1 MKEKLLEL
9 LNNSYSPYSNF
20 RVAAIAL
27 MKDGTEFNGVNVENA
42 SYGGAIC
49 AERSAIVSAISA
61 GYKKHDFEKMY
72 VMCDNEK
79 IGMSCMICRQVI
91 QEFFEKDK
99 MIIAMNPNGDEI
111 VHTVEELF
119 KMKVGF
125 VSIVG
130 RPNAGKSTLINSIIG
145 SKVAIVSD
153 KAHTTRN
160 NIQGIYNDDDSQIIF
175 IDTPGIHKPMHK
187 LGKYMNSQSYYSIED
202 TNVIL
207 FMVDATEKIGKGD
220 KFILEKLKEVD
231 SNVFLVL
238 NKVDRIKKENLF
250 PMIEEY
256 NKLFDFKEIIPIS
269 ALKKDNIDD
278 LIKTIKK
285 YLDEGE
291 RYYSE
296 DYYTDKSINFMV
308 SEIVREKVLNLTHEE
323 VPHAVTCVLEKY
335 EEEKN
340 SIHINVLIIVEREGI
355 KRILVGH
362 SGSMIK
368 EIGIEARKDI
378 EELVGKKVYLELF
391 VKTVNNWREK
401 DKYLTEFGFNNE

>member
-1 MKEKLLEL
+1 
-9 LNNSYSPYSNF
+9 
-20 RVAAIAL
+20 
-27 MKDGTEFNGVNVENA
+27 
-42 SYGGAIC
+42 
-49 AERSAIVSAISA
+49 
-61 GYKKHDFEKMY
+61 
-72 VMCDNEK
+72 
-79 IGMSCMICRQVI
+79 
-91 QEFFEKDK
+91 
-99 MIIAMNPNGDEI
+99 
-111 VHTVEELF
+111 
-119 KMKVGF
+119 MKVGF

-160 NIQGIYNDDDSQIIF
+160 NIQGIYNDDDDSQIIF

>member
-1 MKEKLLEL
+1 ME
-9 LNNSYSPYSNF
+9 
-20 RVAAIAL
+20 
-27 MKDGTEFNGVNVENA
+27 
-42 SYGGAIC
+42 
-49 AERSAIVSAISA
+49 
-61 GYKKHDFEKMY
+61 
-72 VMCDNEK
+72 
-79 IGMSCMICRQVI
+79 
-91 QEFFEKDK
+91 
-99 MIIAMNPNGDEI
+99 
-111 VHTVEELF
+111 
-119 KMKVGF
+119 VGF

>member
-1 MKEKLLEL
+1 
-9 LNNSYSPYSNF
+9 
-20 RVAAIAL
+20 
-27 MKDGTEFNGVNVENA
+27 
-42 SYGGAIC
+42 
-49 AERSAIVSAISA
+49 
-61 GYKKHDFEKMY
+61 
-72 VMCDNEK
+72 
-79 IGMSCMICRQVI
+79 
-91 QEFFEKDK
+91 
-99 MIIAMNPNGDEI
+99 
-111 VHTVEELF
+111 
-119 KMKVGF
+119 MKVGF

-160 NIQGIYNDDDSQIIF
+160 NIQGIYNDNDSQIIF

>member
-1 MKEKLLEL
+1 
-9 LNNSYSPYSNF
+9 
-20 RVAAIAL
+20 
-27 MKDGTEFNGVNVENA
+27 
-42 SYGGAIC
+42 
-49 AERSAIVSAISA
+49 
-61 GYKKHDFEKMY
+61 
-72 VMCDNEK
+72 
-79 IGMSCMICRQVI
+79 
-91 QEFFEKDK
+91 
-99 MIIAMNPNGDEI
+99 
-111 VHTVEELF
+111 
-119 KMKVGF
+119 MKVGF

-220 KFILEKLKEVD
+220 KFILEKLIEVD

>member
-1 MKEKLLEL
+1 
-9 LNNSYSPYSNF
+9 
-20 RVAAIAL
+20 
-27 MKDGTEFNGVNVENA
+27 
-42 SYGGAIC
+42 
-49 AERSAIVSAISA
+49 
-61 GYKKHDFEKMY
+61 
-72 VMCDNEK
+72 
-79 IGMSCMICRQVI
+79 
-91 QEFFEKDK
+91 
-99 MIIAMNPNGDEI
+99 
-111 VHTVEELF
+111 
-119 KMKVGF
+119 MKVGF

-130 RPNAGKSTLINSIIG
+130 RPNAGKSTLINNIIG

-231 SNVFLVL
+231 SNVFLIL

>member
-1 MKEKLLEL
+1 
-9 LNNSYSPYSNF
+9 
-20 RVAAIAL
+20 
-27 MKDGTEFNGVNVENA
+27 
-42 SYGGAIC
+42 
-49 AERSAIVSAISA
+49 
-61 GYKKHDFEKMY
+61 
-72 VMCDNEK
+72 
-79 IGMSCMICRQVI
+79 
-91 QEFFEKDK
+91 
-99 MIIAMNPNGDEI
+99 
-111 VHTVEELF
+111 
-119 KMKVGF
+119 MKVGF

-220 KFILEKLKEVD
+220 KFILEKLKEAD

>member
-1 MKEKLLEL
+1 
-9 LNNSYSPYSNF
+9 
-20 RVAAIAL
+20 
-27 MKDGTEFNGVNVENA
+27 
-42 SYGGAIC
+42 
-49 AERSAIVSAISA
+49 
-61 GYKKHDFEKMY
+61 
-72 VMCDNEK
+72 
-79 IGMSCMICRQVI
+79 
-91 QEFFEKDK
+91 
-99 MIIAMNPNGDEI
+99 
-111 VHTVEELF
+111 
-119 KMKVGF
+119 MKVGF

-175 IDTPGIHKPMHK
+175 IDTPGIHKPLHK

-231 SNVFLVL
+231 SNVFLIL

-401 DKYLTEFGFNNE
+401 DKYLAEFGFNNE

>member
-1 MKEKLLEL
+1 
-9 LNNSYSPYSNF
+9 
-20 RVAAIAL
+20 
-27 MKDGTEFNGVNVENA
+27 
-42 SYGGAIC
+42 
-49 AERSAIVSAISA
+49 
-61 GYKKHDFEKMY
+61 
-72 VMCDNEK
+72 
-79 IGMSCMICRQVI
+79 
-91 QEFFEKDK
+91 
-99 MIIAMNPNGDEI
+99 
-111 VHTVEELF
+111 
-119 KMKVGF
+119 MKVGF

-291 RYYSE
+291 RCYSE

>member
-1 MKEKLLEL
+1 
-9 LNNSYSPYSNF
+9 
-20 RVAAIAL
+20 
-27 MKDGTEFNGVNVENA
+27 
-42 SYGGAIC
+42 
-49 AERSAIVSAISA
+49 
-61 GYKKHDFEKMY
+61 
-72 VMCDNEK
+72 
-79 IGMSCMICRQVI
+79 
-91 QEFFEKDK
+91 
-99 MIIAMNPNGDEI
+99 
-111 VHTVEELF
+111 
-119 KMKVGF
+119 MKVGF

-335 EEEKN
+335 KEEKN

>member
-1 MKEKLLEL
+1 
-9 LNNSYSPYSNF
+9 
-20 RVAAIAL
+20 
-27 MKDGTEFNGVNVENA
+27 
-42 SYGGAIC
+42 
-49 AERSAIVSAISA
+49 
-61 GYKKHDFEKMY
+61 
-72 VMCDNEK
+72 
-79 IGMSCMICRQVI
+79 
-91 QEFFEKDK
+91 
-99 MIIAMNPNGDEI
+99 
-111 VHTVEELF
+111 
-119 KMKVGF
+119 MKVGF

-175 IDTPGIHKPMHK
+175 IDTPGIHKPIHK

-256 NKLFDFKEIIPIS
+256 SKLFNFKEIIPIS

>member
-1 MKEKLLEL
+1 
-9 LNNSYSPYSNF
+9 
-20 RVAAIAL
+20 
-27 MKDGTEFNGVNVENA
+27 
-42 SYGGAIC
+42 
-49 AERSAIVSAISA
+49 
-61 GYKKHDFEKMY
+61 
-72 VMCDNEK
+72 
-79 IGMSCMICRQVI
+79 
-91 QEFFEKDK
+91 
-99 MIIAMNPNGDEI
+99 
-111 VHTVEELF
+111 
-119 KMKVGF
+119 MKVGF

-250 PMIEEY
+250 SMIEEY

-401 DKYLTEFGFNNE
+401 DKYLAEFGFNNE

>member
-1 MKEKLLEL
+1 
-9 LNNSYSPYSNF
+9 
-20 RVAAIAL
+20 
-27 MKDGTEFNGVNVENA
+27 
-42 SYGGAIC
+42 
-49 AERSAIVSAISA
+49 
-61 GYKKHDFEKMY
+61 
-72 VMCDNEK
+72 
-79 IGMSCMICRQVI
+79 
-91 QEFFEKDK
+91 
-99 MIIAMNPNGDEI
+99 
-111 VHTVEELF
+111 
-119 KMKVGF
+119 MKVGF

-401 DKYLTEFGFNNE
+401 DKY

>member
-1 MKEKLLEL
+1 
-9 LNNSYSPYSNF
+9 
-20 RVAAIAL
+20 
-27 MKDGTEFNGVNVENA
+27 
-42 SYGGAIC
+42 
-49 AERSAIVSAISA
+49 
-61 GYKKHDFEKMY
+61 
-72 VMCDNEK
+72 
-79 IGMSCMICRQVI
+79 
-91 QEFFEKDK
+91 
-99 MIIAMNPNGDEI
+99 
-111 VHTVEELF
+111 
-119 KMKVGF
+119 MKVGF

-269 ALKKDNIDD
+269 ALKRDNIDD

>member
-1 MKEKLLEL
+1 
-9 LNNSYSPYSNF
+9 
-20 RVAAIAL
+20 
-27 MKDGTEFNGVNVENA
+27 
-42 SYGGAIC
+42 
-49 AERSAIVSAISA
+49 
-61 GYKKHDFEKMY
+61 
-72 VMCDNEK
+72 
-79 IGMSCMICRQVI
+79 
-91 QEFFEKDK
+91 
-99 MIIAMNPNGDEI
+99 
-111 VHTVEELF
+111 
-119 KMKVGF
+119 MKVGF

-145 SKVAIVSD
+145 SKVA
-153 KAHTTRN
+153 
-160 NIQGIYNDDDSQIIF
+160 IQGIYNDDDSQIIF

>member
-1 MKEKLLEL
+1 
-9 LNNSYSPYSNF
+9 
-20 RVAAIAL
+20 
-27 MKDGTEFNGVNVENA
+27 
-42 SYGGAIC
+42 
-49 AERSAIVSAISA
+49 
-61 GYKKHDFEKMY
+61 
-72 VMCDNEK
+72 
-79 IGMSCMICRQVI
+79 
-91 QEFFEKDK
+91 
-99 MIIAMNPNGDEI
+99 
-111 VHTVEELF
+111 
-119 KMKVGF
+119 MKVGF

-250 PMIEEY
+250 SMNEEY

>member
-1 MKEKLLEL
+1 
-9 LNNSYSPYSNF
+9 
-20 RVAAIAL
+20 
-27 MKDGTEFNGVNVENA
+27 
-42 SYGGAIC
+42 
-49 AERSAIVSAISA
+49 
-61 GYKKHDFEKMY
+61 
-72 VMCDNEK
+72 
-79 IGMSCMICRQVI
+79 
-91 QEFFEKDK
+91 
-99 MIIAMNPNGDEI
+99 
-111 VHTVEELF
+111 
-119 KMKVGF
+119 MKVGF

-238 NKVDRIKKENLF
+238 NKVDKIKKENLF

-285 YLDEGE
+285 YLDEGN

-335 EEEKN
+335 KEEKN

-401 DKYLTEFGFNNE
+401 DKYLAEFGFNNE

>member
-1 MKEKLLEL
+1 
-9 LNNSYSPYSNF
+9 
-20 RVAAIAL
+20 
-27 MKDGTEFNGVNVENA
+27 
-42 SYGGAIC
+42 
-49 AERSAIVSAISA
+49 
-61 GYKKHDFEKMY
+61 
-72 VMCDNEK
+72 
-79 IGMSCMICRQVI
+79 
-91 QEFFEKDK
+91 
-99 MIIAMNPNGDEI
+99 
-111 VHTVEELF
+111 
-119 KMKVGF
+119 MKVGF

-130 RPNAGKSTLINSIIG
+130 RPNVGKSTLINSIIG

-401 DKYLTEFGFNNE
+401 DKYLTECGFNNE

>member
-1 MKEKLLEL
+1 
-9 LNNSYSPYSNF
+9 
-20 RVAAIAL
+20 
-27 MKDGTEFNGVNVENA
+27 
-42 SYGGAIC
+42 
-49 AERSAIVSAISA
+49 
-61 GYKKHDFEKMY
+61 
-72 VMCDNEK
+72 
-79 IGMSCMICRQVI
+79 
-91 QEFFEKDK
+91 
-99 MIIAMNPNGDEI
+99 
-111 VHTVEELF
+111 
-119 KMKVGF
+119 MKVGF

-378 EELVGKKVYLELF
+378 EELVSKKVYLELF

>member
-1 MKEKLLEL
+1 
-9 LNNSYSPYSNF
+9 
-20 RVAAIAL
+20 
-27 MKDGTEFNGVNVENA
+27 
-42 SYGGAIC
+42 
-49 AERSAIVSAISA
+49 
-61 GYKKHDFEKMY
+61 
-72 VMCDNEK
+72 
-79 IGMSCMICRQVI
+79 
-91 QEFFEKDK
+91 
-99 MIIAMNPNGDEI
+99 
-111 VHTVEELF
+111 
-119 KMKVGF
+119 MKVGF

-238 NKVDRIKKENLF
+238 NKVDKIKKENLF

-285 YLDEGE
+285 YLDEGN

-401 DKYLTEFGFNNE
+401 DKYLAEFGFNNE

>member
-1 MKEKLLEL
+1 
-9 LNNSYSPYSNF
+9 
-20 RVAAIAL
+20 
-27 MKDGTEFNGVNVENA
+27 
-42 SYGGAIC
+42 
-49 AERSAIVSAISA
+49 
-61 GYKKHDFEKMY
+61 
-72 VMCDNEK
+72 
-79 IGMSCMICRQVI
+79 
-91 QEFFEKDK
+91 
-99 MIIAMNPNGDEI
+99 
-111 VHTVEELF
+111 
-119 KMKVGF
+119 MKVGF

-220 KFILEKLKEVD
+220 KFILDKLKEVD

-401 DKYLTEFGFNNE
+401 DKYLTEFGFSNE

>member
-1 MKEKLLEL
+1 
-9 LNNSYSPYSNF
+9 
-20 RVAAIAL
+20 
-27 MKDGTEFNGVNVENA
+27 
-42 SYGGAIC
+42 
-49 AERSAIVSAISA
+49 
-61 GYKKHDFEKMY
+61 
-72 VMCDNEK
+72 
-79 IGMSCMICRQVI
+79 
-91 QEFFEKDK
+91 
-99 MIIAMNPNGDEI
+99 
-111 VHTVEELF
+111 
-119 KMKVGF
+119 MKVGF

-285 YLDEGE
+285 YLDKGE